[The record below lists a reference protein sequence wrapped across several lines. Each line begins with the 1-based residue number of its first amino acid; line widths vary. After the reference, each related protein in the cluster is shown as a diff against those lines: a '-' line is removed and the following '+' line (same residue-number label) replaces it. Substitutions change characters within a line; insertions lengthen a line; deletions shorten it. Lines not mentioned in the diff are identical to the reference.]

1 MRTLYSVLF
10 YALIPFIVFR
20 LLWRSIKAPDYRRR
34 WRERFGFYTKTF
46 PQGVIWFH
54 AVSVGEAEALF
65 PLVRLF
71 QRRLPTVRLLI
82 TTTTPTGS
90 ARVKAVLKESVEH
103 VYLPYDIPVAVGR
116 FIQCFRPALAV
127 IVETEIWP
135 NLYGI
140 CGENAIPLYL
150 INARLSEKSS
160 TRYQK
165 IPNLIRSAL
174 SNLKMIA
181 AQTDDDF
188 RRFAAIGASSQQL
201 VTLGNIKFDIEIAQ
215 DVIKNGKLLKANAF
229 IGRFVWIAGSTHQ
242 GEEQIILGIY
252 QSLKKIIPELLLLLA
267 PRHPERFNEVKALC
281 ESRQLAVV
289 TRTANKRCDSV
300 TDVYLADTMGDLKL
314 LYAASD
320 LAFIGGSLVNIGGH
334 NMLEAAA
341 AGVPVLFGPYTANFK
356 EIAEKMIATDAA
368 IRCLDEEALAQ
379 TILQLYSDSGRRE
392 ILVKNGMLFLE
403 KNRGATE
410 KLYELLMK
418 SV

>member
-1 MRTLYSVLF
+1 MKTLYSVLF
-10 YALIPFIVFR
+10 YALIPFIVLR

-34 WRERFGFYTKTF
+34 WGERFGCYNKPF

-54 AVSVGEAEALF
+54 TVSVGEAEALF

-71 QRRLPTVRLLI
+71 QQQLPTVRLLI

-103 VYLPYDIPVAVGR
+103 VYLPYDIPFAVGR
-116 FIQCFRPALAV
+116 FIQCFRPVLAV

-135 NLYGI
+135 NLYGS

-160 TRYQK
+160 SRYQK
-165 IPNLIRSAL
+165 IPNLIRPAL
-174 SNLKMIA
+174 SNVKTIA
-181 AQTDDDF
+181 AQTEDDSL
-188 RRFAAIGASSQQL
+188 RFAAIGASSQQR
-201 VTLGNIKFDIEIAQ
+201 VTIGNLKFDIEIPQ
-215 DVIKNGKLLKANAF
+215 DIIKNGKLLKTNVF
-229 IGRFVWIAGSTHQ
+229 IGRFVWMAASTHQ
-242 GEEQIILGIY
+242 GEEQIILSVY
-252 QSLKKIIPELLLLLA
+252 QTLKQIIPELLLILA

-281 ESRQLAVV
+281 ESKRLAVV
-289 TRTANKRCDSV
+289 SRTSNNLCDAT

-334 NMLEAAA
+334 NILEATA

-356 EIAEKMIATDAA
+356 EIAEKIVAYDAA
-368 IRCLDEEALAQ
+368 IRCLDEEALVQA
-379 TILQLYSDSGRRE
+379 ILHLYKDDGRRKV
-392 ILVKNGMLFLE
+392 LVENGMRFLE
-403 KNRGATE
+403 MNRGATE
-410 KLYELLMK
+410 KLYDLLVK
-418 SV
+418 AI